1 MAVRLALVTLAV
13 ALLLVPLPA
22 PSIEHLYSQT
32 LFPRLQSTLTS
43 TSNLTS
49 LAWFDLLLL
58 VTSVVV
64 VVLSV
69 FDLRTL
75 GVARAC
81 LRIVVRVATVGSL
94 AYLVFLATWGLN
106 YRRESL
112 HQRLP
117 YDAARVSAD
126 TATALARDTVAR
138 LNALYT
144 AAHQAGWQEPLEVD
158 RGLATAFHE
167 AALRLGLPGDTVVGR
182 PKNTILD
189 LYFRRAGVA
198 GMTDPYFLETL
209 VASDVLPFERPSVI
223 AHEWGHLAGLTDEGE
238 ANFLGWLTCERGTA
252 AHQYSGSLFL
262 YSEVVDGLP
271 RDLAR
276 GLSAQLADGPRTD
289 LQAIR
294 ERYFREVSPSIAQ
307 AGWQA
312 YDRYLKANRVESGT
326 ASYAEVVRLIL
337 GTGIR

>member
-1 MAVRLALVTLAV
+1 MAVRLVLVILAV

-22 PSIEHLYSQT
+22 PSIEQLYSQT

-49 LAWFDLLLL
+49 LAWFDVLLL
-58 VTSVVV
+58 VTSGAV

-69 FDLRTL
+69 FDLKTL
-75 GVARAC
+75 GAGRGC
-81 LRIVVRVATVGSL
+81 LRIVMRAATVGSL
-94 AYLVFLATWGLN
+94 AYLAFLATWGLN
-106 YRRESL
+106 YRRQPLRE
-112 HQRLP
+112 RLP
-117 YDAARVSAD
+117 YDAARVSAE
-126 TATALARDTVAR
+126 TATALARDTVAQ
-138 LNALYT
+138 LNTLYA
-144 AAHQAGWQEPLEVD
+144 AAHRAGWQEPLVVD
-158 RGLATAFHE
+158 QGLATAFHQ

-198 GMTDPYFLETL
+198 GMTDPYLLETL

-238 ANFLGWLTCERGTA
+238 ANFLGWLTCQRGTT

-262 YSEVVDGLP
+262 YSEVVDGLS
-271 RDLAR
+271 RDVAR
-276 GLSAQLADGPRTD
+276 GVSTQLADGPRAD
-289 LQAIR
+289 LQVIR
-294 ERYFREVSPSIAQ
+294 QRYIREVSPQIAE